1 MRLRFI
7 VWRITER
14 EPVNSRT
21 FHRNA
26 LPVDYFETGEEDV
39 QAQRVQHELLL
50 ELAKTGSGIQ
60 IKPILEA
67 LQVDQVQT
75 EPLLITLD
83 GVIVNGNRR
92 LAAMRELFHEDPA
105 RYQCF
110 QNVQAMVLPE
120 VTGNDVRRIEVKL
133 QMRPETRLP
142 YDWTDQALAVRDLQL
157 RGIQKSEI
165 VTLMRLAKDSDV
177 DAIVERLSEAEIYLA
192 DFLGAREEYGAV
204 GDQEQQFIELQK
216 GLRAKTSA
224 AEKELARKLCHVV
237 TRHSRELGT
246 RAYDCRLAYG
256 AKTVEV
262 ATRLAERL
270 DVDATPVTDVP
281 AADGSADDLFG
292 DVSALGVRG
301 LDFSRL
307 EEVLRDHNRSI
318 DIAQQIKDVCEE
330 LRDAANEQDR
340 GRRPQ
345 KKLEQALRTL
355 NTLDL
360 EEADQGTYPAL
371 TTGLE
376 AIIER
381 AQHLLTELQTR
392 QE

>member
-1 MRLRFI
+1 VISIRVRDIAARRQEIEQKRQNPLGYRAFYEH
-7 VWRITER
+7 RPEGEQLPLITVELAT
-14 EPVNSRT
+14 PVYRMANYRT
-21 FHRNA
+21 KTRQLSYVHRSA
-26 LPVDYFETGEEDV
+26 LPADYFETGEEDV

-60 IKPILEA
+60 IKLILEA

-75 EPLLITLD
+75 EPLLLTLD
-83 GVIVNGNRR
+83 GVVVNGNRR
-92 LAAMRELFHEDPA
+92 LAAMRELFQEDPA

-157 RGIQKSEI
+157 RGIHKSEI

-177 DAIVERLSEAEIYLA
+177 DVIAERLSEAEIYLA
-192 DFLGAREEYGAV
+192 DFLGSREEYGAV

-216 GLRAKTSA
+216 GLRTKTSA

-270 DVDATPVTDVP
+270 DVDATPVTGAPV
-281 AADGSADDLFG
+281 ADGSADDLFG
-292 DVSALGVRG
+292 DVGAL
-301 LDFSRL
+301 
-307 EEVLRDHNRSI
+307 
-318 DIAQQIKDVCEE
+318 
-330 LRDAANEQDR
+330 AAC
-340 GRRPQ
+340 
-345 KKLEQALRTL
+345 
-355 NTLDL
+355 
-360 EEADQGTYPAL
+360 
-371 TTGLE
+371 
-376 AIIER
+376 
-381 AQHLLTELQTR
+381 
-392 QE
+392 